1 MKLNKAAIST
11 MLQTCASEKNFT
23 AVVEISRVKNER
35 LKAGTTKTG
44 RQVFQ
49 GALYQFTNR
58 LWSFGRR
65 RLDPDAGRCPYVF
78 VVRVKQPEI
87 EHKVRAQDF
96 ENWLAAPAKSPAE
109 MALKNRLR
117 KMLGR

>member
-1 MKLNKAAIST
+1 
-11 MLQTCASEKNFT
+11 MLKHSVDVT
-23 AVVEISRVKNER
+23 AESLFEAVAQEWRIFGENEWN
-35 LKAGTTKTG
+35 AD
-44 RQVFQ
+44 
-49 GALYQFTNR
+49 
-58 LWSFGRR
+58 GRR
-65 RLDPDAGRCPYVF
+65 PPSVF

-117 KMLGR
+117 KVLGR